1 MQFSCILATRDFGRR
16 EELTIQ
22 NIQRSFSNI
31 EIVVV
36 TPVEISNA
44 KKEELNI
51 KLCKD
56 NRKGIHAAY
65 NLGAAA
71 ATGDFIFFA
80 GSGDIYTYNAGRIIN
95 REMKRNPGADIY
107 GFGSVW
113 ARWKNL
119 SIQFGDVR
127 QDSHWN
133 SGVLVSGLPVSH
145 QAMFYNRESFLRV
158 GFLDEALRTS
168 SDYKHLAAAFLKG
181 LKMNISNECVAIVDN
196 GGISS
201 NQGNLVVE
209 EHVAIVN
216 ENLKIGSPKEAEEIF
231 RAGKGWLGIESVSA
245 LTPEIH
251 VMIENA
257 HSNMVKRTKLRRLV
271 ILLFKHAI
279 IFR

>member
-1 MQFSCILATRDFGRR
+1 LATRDFGRR

-22 NIQRSFSNI
+22 NIRSSFSSV

-36 TPVEISNA
+36 TPIDIPKSKQN
-44 KKEELNI
+44 KLNI

-65 NLGAAA
+65 NLGAAS

-80 GSGDIYTYNAGRIIN
+80 GSGDIYTHNAGKIIN
-95 REMKRNPGADIY
+95 REMRRNPGADIY

-113 ARWKNL
+113 ARWKNF
-119 SIQFGDVR
+119 SAQFGDVR

-145 QAMFYNRESFLRV
+145 QAMFYNRESFLKV
-158 GFLDEALRTS
+158 GFLDEDLKTS
-168 SDYKHLAAAFLKG
+168 SDYKHLADAFLKG
-181 LKMNISNECVAIVDN
+181 LRMNISDECVAIVDN

-216 ENLKIGSPKEAEEIF
+216 ENLKLGSPTEAEEVF

-245 LTPEIH
+245 LTPEIYL
-251 VMIENA
+251 MIENA
-257 HSNMVKRTKLRRLV
+257 HSNQAGRTKLRRLV
-271 ILLFKHAI
+271 ILLFRHAV
-279 IFR
+279 IF